1 MKDFEDT
8 DREGTAMDSRK
19 PLTAGEIEEMKQL
32 CADYANPA
40 CGVVDADVWKA
51 FQALPRLLS
60 MLEATDTAL
69 VMDDGGSV
77 QPLLPPPPDAAVREA
92 VESLQRMVDMDTFV
106 EATAVK
112 MQALMSYV
120 RAVQAPRLELSSE
133 DREDKYTEA
142 INAAHPLKTKRHD
155 LYELAM
161 EMVGNR
167 HSKAALVNLVNW
179 LLSERQA
186 PRRGE

>member
-1 MKDFEDT
+1 MYKDFEDT
-8 DREGTAMDSRK
+8 DREGTTMDSRK

-77 QPLLPPPPDAAVREA
+77 PPLLTPPPDAAVREA
-92 VESLQRMVDMDTFV
+92 VEFWADAETCPPIRSRWAEFRHH
-106 EATAVK
+106 
-112 MQALMSYV
+112 ALV
-120 RAVQAPRLELSSE
+120 LLRAVQAPRL
-133 DREDKYTEA
+133 TEEQRKAVKEAKEVFA
-142 INAAHPLKTKRHD
+142 ISGDVKLANRLAAAFP
-155 LYELAM
+155 ELAG
-161 EMVGNR
+161 EVGR
-167 HSKAALVNLVNW
+167 EGL
-179 LLSERQA
+179 
-186 PRRGE
+186 